1 MANSGGV
8 AAEASYVRTLSIGLY
23 FLSNLPMASPCLA
36 LPCPC
41 PCLDHLDLPSYL
53 WHMHARIRARVH
65 RSSIT
70 SSVSRRTQACSAV
83 YKEARFGETP
93 LDVW

>member
-1 MANSGGV
+1 MITGRDQVANSGGV

-41 PCLDHLDLPSYL
+41 LDHLDLPSSLAYACAYTSPRSQIE
-53 WHMHARIRARVH
+53 HYKQRVAADAG
-65 RSSIT
+65 
-70 SSVSRRTQACSAV
+70 V
-83 YKEARFGETP
+83 
-93 LDVW
+93 